1 MYVNLYEHEETAKN
15 KYDGIRQYCIA
26 EKVPEDYLRGSIGR
40 KSRLAP
46 MKRKTKITLVI
57 AGLIITAMLSMYLS
71 MYTQMERD
79 LESLEFYKTDL
90 NVLEDGIYH
99 GEAET
104 ALVKVVLEVEATN
117 HKITGIDILKHDN
130 GMGKKAERITED
142 MIRMNTYDVDAVS
155 GATSSSQV
163 IKSAVSNALAHG
175 KREQ

>member
-1 MYVNLYEHEETAKN
+1 MHSN
-15 KYDGIRQYCIA
+15 R
-26 EKVPEDYLRGSIGR
+26 
-40 KSRLAP
+40 
-46 MKRKTKITLVI
+46 
-57 AGLIITAMLSMYLS
+57 
-71 MYTQMERD
+71 
-79 LESLEFYKTDL
+79 FYKTDL
-90 NVLEDGIYH
+90 NALEDGIYH